1 MNEESKV
8 FKKSRGVCYA
18 RLENG
23 RVDTCYVLAIS
34 IFTMWQLTHLGGVC
48 VCVDLRRLEK

>member
-8 FKKSRGVCYA
+8 FKKSRGGCYA

-48 VCVDLRRLEK
+48 VCVDLRRVEK